1 MNEELKKI
9 ILEKKNILKEI
20 SSFSG
25 ILERT
30 KDREERKMIS
40 SQISLLED
48 LLKKK
53 IMISLKY

>member
-1 MNEELKKI
+1 MKELKKI

-30 KDREERKMIS
+30 KDREERKIDFFANFF
-40 SQISLLED
+40 IRGFIEE
-48 LLKKK
+48 KK
-53 IMISLKY
+53 